1 MKAPIPVS
9 IAGAALSGP
18 EPDLNMA
25 LDEMIYNVTSS
36 ALQKAG
42 LSISDISG
50 ACMAASDVADGR
62 AISTMTLTGSTG
74 SFHKSEMRVCNDSLA
89 AIQLGWAE
97 VASGAADALMV
108 CSWSK
113 LSDARSESIR
123 PLAMEPSMHR
133 ALGYSP
139 DAVLALRTSAEQHR
153 PTTVATV
160 ERTDVDVAG
169 AMVLVRTGHY
179 AAGPAKL
186 VGFGASMGRYLAP
199 GEPVLQPVQKAFRD
213 ACDRAGVS
221 PTELESV
228 IVAGMPAI
236 DDGEFARAFGV
247 SEGNIARPE
256 DDRFADLG
264 YAAGIT
270 GVLNTLDRNGDG
282 LSLIVSGGGLGYE
295 NAHAVVV
302 EVS

>member
-9 IAGAALSGP
+9 IAGSARSGP
-18 EPDLNMA
+18 VPDQNMA
-25 LDEMIYNVTSS
+25 LDEMIYSVTSR
-36 ALQKAG
+36 ALENAG
-42 LSISDISG
+42 LNISDISG
-50 ACMAASDVADGR
+50 ACMAASDLNDGR

-74 SFHKSEMRVCNDSLA
+74 SFHKSEMRVCNDALA
-89 AIQLGWAE
+89 AVQLGWAE

-139 DAVLALRTSAEQHR
+139 DAVLQLRQSAEQGR
-153 PTTVATV
+153 PTTTAIA
-160 ERTDVDVAG
+160 ELAAADVAG
-169 AMVLVRTGHY
+169 AMVLVGTGHR
-179 AAGPAKL
+179 AASSTEL
-186 VGFGASMGRYLAP
+186 VGFGASMGRYLRP
-199 GEPVLQPVQKAFRD
+199 GEPVLEPVQKAFRD
-213 ACDRAGVS
+213 ACDRAQVS
-221 PTELESV
+221 PGDLTSV

-236 DDGEFARAFGV
+236 DEAAFANAFGV
-247 SEGNIARPE
+247 LEARITRPG
-256 DDRFADLG
+256 DRYADLG
-264 YAAGIT
+264 YAAGIA
-270 GVLNTLDRNGDG
+270 GVLDTIESQERGFALV
-282 LSLIVSGGGLGYE
+282 VSGGGLGYE